1 MTTCARLFAVAP
13 AVVVLGLSAPA
24 RCETGAWQVEAAPA
38 LAPGPLGDWDDFR
51 VSHPCVLR
59 VGSQWRMYYEGA
71 RLDEN
76 GLTAEI
82 GLATSTDGVHWQ
94 KSPQN
99 PLLRPDVSPETDEQS
114 ARARSPAVCQ
124 LADGSFLMLC
134 LDDNLTSGDA
144 VLRFAHSADGIHW
157 DTSTEREPLLA
168 RMDQEM
174 SFSASLFRQSDPP
187 RLQIWYLDAAGD
199 GDRRSLA
206 HAVRMEAG
214 KWSDVVRQ
222 PAQDIDADGSIERAQ
237 VVPSGDYYL
246 LCYMATKDSGEN
258 VVYRFRVSPNARSW
272 LAQGPPDFVP
282 AGAESYGGLAV
293 VYTAEGARLFYYE
306 EREDGSRQIR
316 TAFCPKSAYRA
327 TP

>member
-1 MTTCARLFAVAP
+1 MKKVGRILIAWLMLLTLWAP
-13 AVVVLGLSAPA
+13 AVTLAQTTDVPEAQIVKFRGVILSRPE
-24 RCETGAWQVEAAPA
+24 ETTI
-38 LAPGPLGDWDDFR
+38 GDWQIGEET
-51 VSHPCVLR
+51 VAV
-59 VGSQWRMYYEGA
+59 VEETQMIET
-71 RLDEN
+71 N
-76 GLTAEI
+76 G
-82 GLATSTDGVHWQ
+82 
-94 KSPQN
+94 
-99 PLLRPDVSPETDEQS
+99 
-114 ARARSPAVCQ
+114 PAVVGTAVTVIAKK
-124 LADGSFLMLC
+124 LAD
-134 LDDNLTSGDA
+134 
-144 VLRFAHSADGIHW
+144 
-157 DTSTEREPLLA
+157 E
-168 RMDQEM
+168 
-174 SFSASLFRQSDPP
+174 SLEALVIRVEK
-187 RLQIWYLDAAGD
+187 LQD
-199 GDRRSLA
+199 GDVFYLRGRISALGTDWLVVNRWRVQYNEETHIRGELQVGA
-206 HAVRMEAG
+206 MVSMQVRMEAG